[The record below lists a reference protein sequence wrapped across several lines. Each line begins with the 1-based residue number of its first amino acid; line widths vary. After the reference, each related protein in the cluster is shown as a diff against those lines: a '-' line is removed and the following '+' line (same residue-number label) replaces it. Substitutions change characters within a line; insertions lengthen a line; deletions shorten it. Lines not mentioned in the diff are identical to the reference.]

1 MRYALYTLPPLARQ
15 QTHAQGLQHIRE
27 YSGATLRKRK
37 MPADH
42 DQGSEPEP
50 GRIAQGTA
58 MTPHISTSQQP
69 SSENAKKSRPI
80 SSLPDDQLQLTS
92 IIERASLLTSLLRMY
107 PQSADPEGSRREIV
121 MLASVQNQHLT
132 KWLHFEGRQT
142 RKPPNP
148 QTPQPGRST
157 GNPSAKPLE
166 RDLSSSTMA
175 EAETRRRQDDKMRQL
190 LSADAEHWQ
199 DGSGLSV
206 ADVHSKTGVTSLS
219 EDDGGTDTEGTA
231 ATIAS
236 STGDA
241 SSPRGQVESE
251 SPSPSQPKLPTA
263 KEI

>member
-1 MRYALYTLPPLARQ
+1 M
-15 QTHAQGLQHIRE
+15 
-27 YSGATLRKRK
+27 S
-37 MPADH
+37 ADY

-50 GRIAQGTA
+50 GRIDQVTA

-80 SSLPDDQLQLTS
+80 STLPDVQLQLTS

-107 PQSADPEGSRREIV
+107 PQSADPEGLRREIV
-121 MLASVQNQHLT
+121 MLASVQNQHLAN
-132 KWLHFEGRQT
+132 WLHFEDRQT
-142 RKPPNP
+142 RKPPDP
-148 QTPQPGRST
+148 HTPRPGRST
-157 GNPSAKPLE
+157 GNPSAKPVE

-175 EAETRRRQDDKMRQL
+175 EAEARRRQDDKMRQL

-206 ADVHSKTGVTSLS
+206 ADVHPKMGVTSLS

-231 ATIAS
+231 ARIAPSTREAS
-236 STGDA
+236 SC
-241 SSPRGQVESE
+241 PRGPMESE
-251 SPSPSQPKLPTA
+251 SPTPSQPKLPTA